1 MFIVTLSIKK
11 MEATQ
16 LSVPVTPNQVIN
28 LARQLPRE
36 DKLRLLDALKEE
48 VDAEKVVTHWASEQV
63 LGKDWLSE
71 TEEKAWQHL

>member
-1 MFIVTLSIKK
+1 

-16 LSVPVTPNQVIN
+16 LSVPVTPNQVIG

-36 DKLRLLDALKEE
+36 DKKRLLGILNEE
-48 VDAEKVVTHWASEQV
+48 VEAEQVLTHWASEQV